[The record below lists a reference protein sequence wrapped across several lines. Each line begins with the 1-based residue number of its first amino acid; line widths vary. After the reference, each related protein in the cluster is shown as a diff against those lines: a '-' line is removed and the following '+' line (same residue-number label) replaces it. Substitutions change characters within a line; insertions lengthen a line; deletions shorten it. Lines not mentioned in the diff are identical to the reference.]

1 MNCVSVASFTYVRR
15 ESRVALRCSGDPG
28 GRTHSSGLFGL
39 RGQSQKTWVS
49 EAVSSQYSQR
59 LSFLGCVD
67 GPAFIR
73 WEGMRVFSKEAPEPL
88 AACLA
93 FDSLKC
99 QGVDFFSFRL
109 DWRSSVQMLYVVAVS
124 AKAG

>member
-1 MNCVSVASFTYVRR
+1 MHDDTRR
-15 ESRVALRCSGDPG
+15 HSLGRDITTEGLRRSESGVFGARV
-28 GRTHSSGLFGL
+28 

-49 EAVSSQYSQR
+49 EAVSSQHSQR

-73 WEGMRVFSKEAPEPL
+73 WEEMRVFSKEAPEPL

-93 FDSLKC
+93 FDSLEC

-109 DWRSSVQMLYVVAVS
+109 DWRCSVQMLYVVAVS